1 MAININS
8 PEFLDY
14 FLNLS
19 VVLTGFSKFNLQG
32 TGLANLYFET
42 IRDVIGGEIFG
53 ELLTAFHQ
61 LEVEKKEN
69 DRDAIAQ
76 ILASQK
82 FGPIARNI
90 IKVWYV
96 ATWYTLPQAWRDVY
110 GTKEKDGTFIISPQ
124 AYPEGLLWTAIGV
137 NPPGAK
143 GQGYGTWSEPPLVTL
158 AQG

>member
-1 MAININS
+1 MATNINS

-14 FLNLS
+14 FLNFS
-19 VVLTGFSKFNLQG
+19 VVLTGFSKFHLQG

-69 DRDAIAQ
+69 DHDAIAQ

-90 IKVWYV
+90 IKVWYI
-96 ATWYTLPQAWRDVY
+96 APWYALPQAWRDVY
-110 GTKEKDGTFIISPQ
+110 GIKEKDG
-124 AYPEGLLWTAIGV
+124 
-137 NPPGAK
+137 
-143 GQGYGTWSEPPLVTL
+143 
-158 AQG
+158 